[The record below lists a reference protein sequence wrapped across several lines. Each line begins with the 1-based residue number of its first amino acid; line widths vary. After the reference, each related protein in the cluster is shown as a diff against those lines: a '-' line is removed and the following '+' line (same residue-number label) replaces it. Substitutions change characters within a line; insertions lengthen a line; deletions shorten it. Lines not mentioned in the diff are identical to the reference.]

1 MIIDTSIWSLALRRS
16 NPDPSISAR
25 LGALIQSGDAYVLGC
40 VRQEILSGVR
50 DSKQFELLKNRLRSF
65 PDLPLFQ
72 ADYEVAAE
80 FFNLCRSRGVQ
91 GSNTDFLICAVAS
104 RRKLSIYTADYD
116 FVTFKEHID
125 IQVEFG
131 Q

>member
-1 MIIDTSIWSLALRRS
+1 
-16 NPDPSISAR
+16 
-25 LGALIQSGDAYVLGC
+25 VLGC

-80 FFNLCRSRGVQ
+80 FFNLFRSRGVQ

-104 RRKLSIYTADYD
+104 RRNLSIYTANYD

-125 IQVEFG
+125 IQVELG